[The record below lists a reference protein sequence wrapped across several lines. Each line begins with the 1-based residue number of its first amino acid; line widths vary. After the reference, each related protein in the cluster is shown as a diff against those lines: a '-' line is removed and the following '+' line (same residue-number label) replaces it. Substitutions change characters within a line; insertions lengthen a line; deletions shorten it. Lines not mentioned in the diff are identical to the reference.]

1 MGTLKGKLELKNLIV
16 LIGGGSIDPGADAVT
31 DKSEFSPWK

>member
-1 MGTLKGKLELKNLIV
+1 MRTLEGKLELKNLII
-16 LIGGGSIDPGADAVT
+16 LIRGGSIDPGVDAVT